1 MSGREPGKPRREDS
15 RRFHPHQPILPS
27 RRLSRPI
34 REPSRSPGPDR
45 KRILHLLTLTEN
57 LSSSS
62 SLPRDRDRSSS
73 WNEYRL
79 GYGETAGR
87 EAGRTGSGRLSW
99 RSLRDQ
105 LAQFLESVR
114 LTGAVPETAIINGQD
129 LEIVSYL
136 YTWI

>member
-1 MSGREPGKPRREDS
+1 MSGRQPRKSRREEDS
-15 RRFHPHQPILPS
+15 RRFHFHQPTLPS
-27 RRLSRPI
+27 RRVSRPI

-87 EAGRTGSGRLSW
+87 EAGRTGSDRA
-99 RSLRDQ
+99 Q
-105 LAQFLESVR
+105 LAQ
-114 LTGAVPETAIINGQD
+114 VPWPVGE
-129 LEIVSYL
+129 V
-136 YTWI
+136 